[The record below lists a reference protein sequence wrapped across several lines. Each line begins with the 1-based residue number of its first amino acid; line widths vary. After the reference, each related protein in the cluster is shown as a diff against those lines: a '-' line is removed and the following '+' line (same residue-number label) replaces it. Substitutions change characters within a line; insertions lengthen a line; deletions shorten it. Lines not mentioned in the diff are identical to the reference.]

1 MVEPPCLSQ
10 WQTVSTHDSRT
21 LKFATFYK
29 CVGRFEG
36 NSWDHLSVI
45 RGSFFLCF
53 SSSLSGRTSPR
64 SPSACRFLEPGNGSC
79 CAEKTVNLLWDVRRR
94 GTIAEFVVLVGNQDA
109 LCADR

>member
-21 LKFATFYK
+21 LKFATFYQ

-45 RGSFFLCF
+45 RGSFFL
-53 SSSLSGRTSPR
+53 
-64 SPSACRFLEPGNGSC
+64 
-79 CAEKTVNLLWDVRRR
+79 
-94 GTIAEFVVLVGNQDA
+94 A
-109 LCADR
+109 LCRKDREPFVGRSTPW